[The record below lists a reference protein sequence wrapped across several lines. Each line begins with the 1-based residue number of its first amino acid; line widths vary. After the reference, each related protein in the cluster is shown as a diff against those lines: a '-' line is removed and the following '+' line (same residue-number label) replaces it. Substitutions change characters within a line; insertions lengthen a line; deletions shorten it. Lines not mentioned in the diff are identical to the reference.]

1 LATDFPMYPISI
13 PVQTLF
19 RPVAKNLPAGSVS
32 CYSPAIGGE
41 PLVNPS
47 TTILKHPLIE
57 HKLAI
62 LRDRD
67 TDNQLFRDTLNEL
80 SYLLVYEITRDL
92 ALRPVR
98 IQTPL
103 APCDCQQ
110 LGEQVLLV
118 PILRAGLGMVEGIL
132 HLIPTAKVGHFGVYR
147 DEETLRPVEYYCK
160 LPPGAEA
167 MRVFLLDPMLAT
179 GGSLSYAIAR
189 LKERGIRNIT
199 VVSIIA
205 APEGLAALRAA
216 HSDVQVYTAMLD
228 QRLDARGYI
237 LPGLGDCG
245 DRLFGTL

>member
-1 LATDFPMYPISI
+1 M
-13 PVQTLF
+13 
-19 RPVAKNLPAGSVS
+19 
-32 CYSPAIGGE
+32 
-41 PLVNPS
+41 NPNA
-47 TTILKHPLIE
+47 TILKHPLIE

-67 TDNQLFRDTLNEL
+67 TDNKLFRETLNEL
-80 SYLLVYEITRDL
+80 SYLIVYEITRDL
-92 ALRPVR
+92 ALQPVR

-132 HLIPTAKVGHFGVYR
+132 HLIPSAKVGHVGVYR
-147 DEETLRPVEYYCK
+147 DETTLQPVEYYFR
-160 LPPGAEA
+160 LPPGAES

-179 GGSLSYAIAR
+179 GGSLAYAIAR
-189 LKERGIRNIT
+189 LKERDIRHIT
-199 VVSIIA
+199 VVSVIA
-205 APEGLAALRAA
+205 APEGLAALHAA
-216 HSDVQVYTAMLD
+216 HPDVTIYTAMLD
-228 QRLDARGYI
+228 QRLNEHGYI